1 MITVQGVVR
10 KLGVEGGVWALLA
23 DDGRQFHLLDAPGA
37 IKRDGLRVSVT
48 GDEQRGASLAMV
60 GSMLRVR
67 SFEVR

>member
-10 KLGVEGGVWALLA
+10 KLGVEGGVWALMA
-23 DDGRQFHLLDAPGA
+23 DDGRQFHLVDAPGA
-37 IKRDGLRVSVT
+37 IKKDGLRVSVT
-48 GDEQRGASLAMV
+48 GEEPGGASIAML